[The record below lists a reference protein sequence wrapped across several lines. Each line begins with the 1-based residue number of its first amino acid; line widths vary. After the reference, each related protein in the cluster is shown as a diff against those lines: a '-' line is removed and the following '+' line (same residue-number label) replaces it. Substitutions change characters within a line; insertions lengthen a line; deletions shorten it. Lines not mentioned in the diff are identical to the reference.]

1 MCTAPETRSAGPA
14 VIFRVPREGR
24 MSELHAQVAEILI
37 IASVGLTTV
46 GISRSSKRI
55 SFGP

>member
-1 MCTAPETRSAGPA
+1 MCTTPETLSARPA
-14 VIFRVPREGR
+14 VILRVPREGLR
-24 MSELHAQVAEILI
+24 SELHAQVAEILI

-55 SFGP
+55 SFGL